1 MCFFVGASLALSG
14 CAHVSQRSD
23 AQGKDTPSSGDEG
36 VMPIVTLHD
45 VDSFRVT
52 DPEPAKVVDQELE
65 SIPTEMNPLVDKWIS
80 YFQGKG
86 RPYMERYLSRSTQ
99 YSKLIKKILR
109 QNGLP
114 EDLIYIAMIESGF
127 SLKATS
133 HAAAVGYWQ
142 FIRGTGRRYGLEIN
156 TMVDERRDPVMA
168 TQAAAE
174 YFKGLYSVFGSWYLA
189 MAAYNVGENRVQ
201 KEVMNTYTRDFW
213 ELARKRRFPKETINY
228 IPKFIAAKMI
238 GNNPD
243 KYGFTNV
250 DYLPPVEFEH
260 VQISKPTNLRQM
272 AERMNMD
279 YDDLKQLNPRFKG
292 EIATLKNDKL
302 ELRIPIGQAQI
313 ALAAADQSS
322 VAKVEYI
329 ADAGET
335 QMYKIRRGDSLYT
348 IAHKY
353 HTTVAWLRDTND
365 MSKGRKLRIGHR
377 LMVPDHNGRKSTVV
391 RYKAKVDKV
400 EKNNQQDSDSAVK
413 NQEVVTTKGVYY
425 VVQAGDNLS
434 GIADDYNSSVQELRR
449 MNHLSRRALL
459 RVGMKLRVPKDD
471 GLPADLSGDKSTD
484 KVADKATPTTVVATS
499 DNRGPSSAVAAIGST
514 VNGHIVKPG
523 ENLSVIAKK
532 YGVSIQALRR
542 VNKLSR
548 RSVLKVGSRLKI
560 PVSGQLPQSSTTSRQ
575 RVVRTIV
582 KAKVHVVRKGE
593 NLTMIANKYRIPVNT
608 LLEKNN
614 LENASK
620 LFTGTRLLIPIAAA
634 GE

>member
-1 MCFFVGASLALSG
+1 LGLVLSG
-14 CAHVSQRSD
+14 CAHLTGRNSGANS
-23 AQGKDTPSSGDEG
+23 AEASNNGDENI
-36 VMPIVTLHD
+36 VPIVTLHD
-45 VDSFRVT
+45 MDSFRVT
-52 DPEPAKVVDQELE
+52 DPEPPRVVDQELE
-65 SIPTEMNPLVDKWIS
+65 SIPVEMNPLVDKWIS
-80 YFQGKG
+80 YFQHKG

-156 TMVDERRDPVMA
+156 MMVDERRDPVMA

-213 ELARKRRFPKETINY
+213 ELARKHRFPKETINY

-238 GNNPD
+238 GNNPE

-260 VQISKPTNLRQM
+260 VQVSKPVNLKQM
-272 AERMNMD
+272 AQLMNMD

-292 EIATLKNDKL
+292 EIAPLKGTSL
-302 ELRIPIGQAQI
+302 ELRIPIGQTQI
-313 ALAAADQSS
+313 ALAAADQSA

-335 QMYKIRRGDSLYT
+335 QMYKIRRGDSLYS
-348 IAHKY
+348 IAHKF

-365 MSKGRKLRIGHR
+365 MQRGHKLRIGKR
-377 LMVPDHNGRKSTVV
+377 LMVPDRQGRRMTVV
-391 RYKAKVDKV
+391 RYKAKV
-400 EKNNQQDSDSAVK
+400 EKESKQDSDAAVS
-413 NQEVVTTKGVYY
+413 NQEVVTSKGVYY
-425 VVQAGDNLS
+425 IVQSGDTLS
-434 GIADDYNSSVQELRR
+434 SIADDYDSSVQELRR
-449 MNHLSRRALL
+449 MNHLSRHKILKI
-459 RVGMKLRVPKDD
+459 GMKLRVPKDD
-471 GLPADLSGDKSTD
+471 GLPTDLSN
-484 KVADKATPTTVVATS
+484 DKATAKTEKDPGPLPEKLAAPTPSSLNDGVATS
-499 DNRGPSSAVAAIGST
+499 RVPASIAAVSAHV
-514 VNGHIVKPG
+514 VKPG
-523 ENLSVIAKK
+523 ENLFVIAKK

-548 RSVLKVGSRLKI
+548 RSVLRIGMRLKI
-560 PVSGQLPQSSTTSRQ
+560 PLSGQIPPSSTSR
-575 RVVRTIV
+575 RVHRPTRTIV
-582 KAKVHVVRKGE
+582 KARVHVVRKGE
-593 NLTMIANKYRIPVNT
+593 NLTMIANKYRVPVRA
-608 LLEKNN
+608 LVEKNN
-614 LENASK
+614 LESASK
-620 LFTGTRLLIPIAAA
+620 LFAGARILIPVAEQ
-634 GE
+634 GD